1 MRQGLVTCA
10 VLCLCF
16 GHAVG
21 QSGAAAAQHST
32 STWRFA
38 ISGDSRNCGDVVMP
52 AIAHRVSADGAAFYW
67 HLGDYRAI
75 YDFDQ
80 DFRQAH
86 PNTNI
91 INYESAAWPD
101 FIQQQLVPFE
111 GLPVYL
117 SLGNHET
124 IPPKT
129 RSEAIQQF
137 ADWFDAPELK
147 AQRLRDDPNDHLL
160 KAYYHWIKD
169 GVDFVTLDNSSDEQF
184 DKPQLDWIKK
194 VIDTDAA
201 NPAIRTL
208 VVGMHEA
215 LPDSLST
222 GHSMNES
229 AQGAVSGRSVY
240 RWLVDFRA
248 KTHKNVYLL
257 ASHSHF
263 YLEDVFNTACRRQH
277 SEEILPGWIVGT
289 AGAVRYRL
297 PDGIPQSPK
306 AQGDTYGYLVGT
318 VSSDGSITF
327 EFKKID
333 LTDVPA
339 GTKAQYGDTLVKSC
353 FDGNKSQYKPDGPTC
368 Q

>member
-1 MRQGLVTCA
+1 
-10 VLCLCF
+10 VLSLCF
-16 GHAVG
+16 GNAVG

-52 AIAHRVSADGAAFYW
+52 AIAHKVAADGAVFYW

-194 VIDTDAA
+194 VIDADAA
-201 NPAIRTL
+201 NAAIRTL

-229 AQGAVSGRSVY
+229 AQGTVSGRIVY
-240 RWLVDFRA
+240 KWLVDFRA
-248 KTHKNVYLL
+248 KAHKNVYLL

-277 SEEILPGWIVGT
+277 SEEILPGWIIGT

-327 EFKKID
+327 DFKKID
-333 LTDVPA
+333 TMDVPA
-339 GTKAQYGDTLVKSC
+339 GIKAQYSDTFVKSC